1 MKKGKFVA
9 VSIFLISVISFN
21 NFPQN
26 VEDENPEQIGE
37 LIKTYPY
44 CQAAQVL
51 YACFLYM
58 LNDHAFAAQLKI
70 AAAYASSRKQL
81 KILLDGSAIEEKREI
96 SRDQPDQENYF
107 LPDSDIILKK
117 EAIIEKFIREEP
129 RISRPKSEFYNP
141 SESSLRSSQDEDD
154 IVSETL
160 AKLYSQ
166 QGNNAKAIRIYQKL
180 SLLFP
185 EKSSYFAAQIEKL
198 Q

>member
-1 MKKGKFVA
+1 MNRVD
-9 VSIFLISVISFN
+9 FLKYLKRS
-21 NFPQN
+21 QG
-26 VEDENPEQIGE
+26 VEDNNLEHLEK
-37 LIKTYPY
+37 LVKTYPY
-44 CQAAQVL
+44 CQIAQVL
-51 YACFLYM
+51 FACSLYIYH
-58 LNDHAFAAQLKI
+58 DTAFAAQLKI
-70 AAAYASSRKQL
+70 AAAYVSSRKQL
-81 KILLDGSAIEEKREI
+81 KILLDESAVEEKREI
-96 SRDQPDQENYF
+96 VRDQPEQENYF

-117 EAIIEKFIREEP
+117 EEIIEKFIREEP

-141 SESSLRSSQDEDD
+141 SESSLRSSQDENE

-185 EKSSYFAAQIEKL
+185 EKSSYFAAQIKNL

>member
-1 MKKGKFVA
+1 MNRFD
-9 VSIFLISVISFN
+9 FLKYLKRSQSF
-21 NFPQN
+21 
-26 VEDENPEQIGE
+26 EDENLEHLEKLVKI
-37 LIKTYPY
+37 YPY
-44 CQAAQVL
+44 CQIVQVL
-51 YACFLYM
+51 FACSLYM
-58 LNDHAFAAQLKI
+58 YNDPAFAIQLKI
-70 AAAYASSRKQL
+70 AAAYASSRRQL
-81 KILLDGSAIEEKREI
+81 KILLDESVVEEKKEI
-96 SRDQPDQENYF
+96 IGAQPEQENYF

-117 EAIIEKFIREEP
+117 EEIIEKFIREEP

-166 QGNNAKAIRIYQKL
+166 QGNNAKAIRIFQKL

-185 EKSSYFAAQIEKL
+185 EKSSYFAAQIKNL